1 MYSVWPPSP
10 QPDVVPTS
18 LSADISLTGP
28 FGPVLFSEF
37 DTSKANRLLKCHQ
50 TSGRTC
56 PKLSSISFS
65 LTSFFLLSF
74 LSRLTVSLGPPSRKP
89 EPSDS
94 SCTPHS
100 PHPAGNWNCRF
111 CLRNVF
117 GRCLSLSVFVALPE
131 LRLRYLLPGRWR
143 GFSPAPPGGGL
154 PPFPSALLKYTLQSK
169 RDPCGAPVAYR
180 RLELLPGIKSTPRR
194 VTLAVSPGA
203 RGP

>member
-74 LSRLTVSLGPPSRKP
+74 LSRLPVSLGPPSRKP

-100 PHPAGNWNCRF
+100 PHPAGNWDLPILPPQRLRALSVPF
-111 CLRNVF
+111 CFRGPAGAQAPLPPSRPLAWF
-117 GRCLSLSVFVALPE
+117 LAGSPRRRAPSLSICPSEVYSPE
-131 LRLRYLLPGRWR
+131 Q
-143 GFSPAPPGGGL
+143 
-154 PPFPSALLKYTLQSK
+154 T
-169 RDPCGAPVAYR
+169 
-180 RLELLPGIKSTPRR
+180 
-194 VTLAVSPGA
+194 
-203 RGP
+203 

>member
-1 MYSVWPPSP
+1 MALHPGSR
-10 QPDVVPTS
+10 S
-18 LSADISLTGP
+18 LRTH
-28 FGPVLFSEF
+28 PVL
-37 DTSKANRLLKCHQ
+37 
-50 TSGRTC
+50 
-56 PKLSSISFS
+56 
-65 LTSFFLLSF
+65 LTLHI
-74 LSRLTVSLGPPSRKP
+74 RPVTG
-89 EPSDS
+89 
-94 SCTPHS
+94 T
-100 PHPAGNWNCRF
+100 CRF

-194 VTLAVSPGA
+194 VTLAVSLALEAPDSSRPIRSRPAA
-203 RGP
+203 RGALNTPSYTPLSRQARLSALTHPWTWRTPTLLVGTAGRSVSFPLLPPPPAASGHQANHL